1 MKILIVGLGSIATKH
16 IIAIRKLIL
25 NPEIY
30 ALRSNLE
37 ANKVEGIINI
47 FDLND
52 ETLEFDFA
60 LISNPTQNHEEYI
73 EKLSKKNIDLF
84 IEKPPVSSLLNIHE
98 LVRKINEKNI
108 KTYVACNLRFHPCLV
123 FLKKQLETK
132 ENCVINEV
140 NIYCGS
146 YLPEWRPNQD
156 FRKNYSANPE
166 MGGGVHLDLFHEI
179 DYSHWLFGKPENMH
193 CVKRNVSSLNIEA
206 IDSANYILEYPRYN
220 INIVLNYFRRD
231 SKRSIEILF
240 EDDTWTI
247 DLLKNSIQNSEN
259 EIIFQAEDF
268 TILDT
273 YDSQMNYFINGLKNN
288 QKQMNTFADSIE
300 ILKTCLNND

>member
-73 EKLSKKNIDLF
+73 EKLTKKNIDLF

>member
-98 LVRKINEKNI
+98 LARKINEKNI

-247 DLLKNSIQNSEN
+247 DLLKNSIEDSEN